1 MARRDDKKGY
11 IQIDEA
17 GRIYV
22 LGGGL
27 RRTLGELAGY
37 YTHLP
42 SDASLLHFQ
51 RTTSVPAYDEFRDP
65 IILQGDIAAM
75 GSTIEVIN
83 FVTSSQ
89 LTGNLVFVSDET
101 RKGIYFKNGE
111 VRGAA
116 SNRAEDRLGEI
127 LYRFGALS
135 REALDSAHEECRRI
149 RRPLGNFLLDRGVLT
164 QQQLYTY
171 VRRQVEETFY
181 SILLINQGDFYLTRF
196 DVDALP
202 SPLSLNAQNLLMEGL
217 RRMDEMEYFR
227 QALPDRSTRIALGR
241 NEPSTRSALGQK
253 ERTILEA
260 LEQPSTV
267 REVMARC
274 RFGEF
279 ETMKQLFHLLQA
291 GFIQVVEISEEATV
305 QAPEVDPETR
315 EIVRLIDTFNSVF
328 QRIFQAVTRHGR
340 QDALEQG
347 LETFLQFYGFAELF
361 HEVGFDAQGRLDRA
375 RLLHNL
381 ANHSSD
387 NRVSFVSQAL
397 NELLFFE
404 MFAAREWL
412 ERDEQQELQKI
423 INQLFID
430 IG

>member
-11 IQIDEA
+11 IQIDES

-22 LGGGL
+22 LGSGL

-37 YTHLP
+37 YSHLP

-89 LTGNLVFVSDET
+89 LSGNLVFVSDDT
-101 RKGIYFKNGE
+101 RKCLYFKNGE

-164 QQQLYTY
+164 QQQLYTH
-171 VRRQVEETFY
+171 VRKQVEETFY

-196 DVDALP
+196 DVDSLP

-217 RRMDEMEYFR
+217 RRIDEMEYFR
-227 QALPDRSTRIALGR
+227 QAIPDRSTRIALGR
-241 NEPSTRSALGQK
+241 NEPSTRSGLGPK
-253 ERTILEA
+253 ERTLLEA
-260 LEQPSTV
+260 LDQPSTV

-291 GFIQVVEISEEATV
+291 GFIQVVEASEHSVTASES
-305 QAPEVDPETR
+305 DPTTR
-315 EIVRLIDTFNSVF
+315 EVAQLIDTFNSVF
-328 QRIFQAVTRHGR
+328 QRIYQAIARHGR
-340 QDALEQG
+340 QDSLEQG

-361 HEVGFDAQGRLDRA
+361 QDVAFDGQGRLDKV
-375 RLLHNL
+375 RLLQNL
-381 ANHSSD
+381 SSHAAEA
-387 NRVSFVSQAL
+387 RVTFVSQAL

>member
-11 IQIDEA
+11 LQIDEA

-22 LGGGL
+22 LGSGL

-51 RTTSVPAYDEFRDP
+51 RATSVPSSDEFRDP

-89 LTGNLVFVSDET
+89 LSGNLIFVRDDT
-101 RKGIYFKNGE
+101 RKSLYFKNGE

-127 LYRFGALS
+127 LYRFGALT
-135 REALDSAHEECRRI
+135 REALDSAHDESRRI

-164 QQQLYTY
+164 QQQLYGY
-171 VRRQVEETFY
+171 VRKQVEEIFY
-181 SILLINQGDFYLTRF
+181 SILLIMQGDFYLTRY
-196 DVDALP
+196 DVDGLP

-217 RRMDEMEYFR
+217 RRIDEVEYFKK
-227 QALPDRSTRIALGR
+227 ALPDHKTRIALGR
-241 NEPSTRSALGQK
+241 NEPSTALDDK
-253 ERTILEA
+253 ARTILEA
-260 LEQPSTV
+260 LEAPAAV
-267 REVMARC
+267 RDVMVRC

-291 GFIQVVEISEEATV
+291 GFIQVVEESDRRNA
-305 QAPEVDPETR
+305 ADVDPETL
-315 EIVRLIDTFNSVF
+315 EAASLIDTFNSVF
-328 QRIFQAVTRHGR
+328 QRIFQAIARHGR

-361 HEVGFDAQGRLDRA
+361 HDVAFDAQGRLDKK
-375 RLLHNL
+375 RLLQNL
-381 ANHSSD
+381 GGQTAD
-387 NRVSFVSQAL
+387 NRVAFISQAL

-412 ERDEQQELQKI
+412 EREEQQELQKI

>member
-11 IQIDEA
+11 IQIDES

-22 LGGGL
+22 LGSGL

-37 YTHLP
+37 YSHLP

-89 LTGNLVFVSDET
+89 LSGNLVFVSDDT
-101 RKGIYFKNGE
+101 RKCLYFKNGE

-164 QQQLYTY
+164 QQQLYTH
-171 VRRQVEETFY
+171 VRKQVEETFY

-196 DVDALP
+196 DVDSLP

-217 RRMDEMEYFR
+217 RRIDEMEYFR
-227 QALPDRSTRIALGR
+227 QAIPDRSTRIALGR
-241 NEPSTRSALGQK
+241 NEPSTRSGLGPK
-253 ERTILEA
+253 ERTLLEA
-260 LEQPSTV
+260 LDQPSTV

-291 GFIQVVEISEEATV
+291 GFIQVVEASEQSIA
-305 QAPEVDPETR
+305 APESDPTTR
-315 EIVRLIDTFNSVF
+315 EVAQLVDTFNSVF
-328 QRIFQAVTRHGR
+328 QRIYQAIARHGR
-340 QDALEQG
+340 QDSLEQG

-361 HEVGFDAQGRLDRA
+361 QDVAFDGQGRLDKA
-375 RLLHNL
+375 RLLQNL
-381 ANHSSD
+381 SSHAAET
-387 NRVSFVSQAL
+387 RASFVSQAL